1 MTSIVEIIIVLFLA
15 TIASGI
21 AVIIYVMM
29 KILKNIES
37 KGKEPM
43 YSYSEKA
50 EVKAPYLGDDGLYSY
65 ENLVKTNELKKKID
79 ELEERLR

>member
-29 KILKNIES
+29 KMLKIMEA
-37 KGKEPM
+37 KGKEPV
-43 YSYSEKA
+43 YGYSEKV
-50 EVKAPYLGDDGLYSY
+50 EVKTPYLGDDGLYSY
-65 ENLVKTNELKKKID
+65 ENLVKTSELKKKID